1 MNKPMNEPRVD
12 TGDGH
17 SPHTAQ
23 RHVSFSAPAFV
34 PGRCLETTFGENE
47 CTWGTLA
54 SARGRWQW
62 HLWGVTVGKEGVYGE
77 QCGWVGALAGHLR
90 RVQNMHFH

>member
-1 MNKPMNEPRVD
+1 MNEPRVD

-23 RHVSFSAPAFV
+23 GHVSFSAPAFV
-34 PGRCLETTFGENE
+34 PGKCLETTFGENE
-47 CTWGTLA
+47 CPWGTLA

-62 HLWGVTVGKEGVYGE
+62 PLWGVTVGKRVCMGNSV
-77 QCGWVGALAGHLR
+77 CVGGLAGHRR
-90 RVQNMHFH
+90 RVQNMHFL